1 MENSL
6 LQLFAGQFEIA
17 KIAQTWLA
25 VMLIVALICFIV
37 SEITRNYS
45 QVDKLWSL
53 MPIVYAGIT
62 LAAFPTSLRLW
73 LMTILVALWGIRLS
87 YNFSRKGGY
96 NIVPW
101 KGEEDYRWSIMQKQ
115 PALKGRLR
123 FGLFNLL
130 FISFYQQLLILL
142 FSTPLLIAAQNNNL
156 PLTFYDAIPAV
167 LMFTFIVIETIADN
181 QLFDFQQQKQN
192 RRPREARLEDSFKK
206 GFLSQGLF
214 SKVRHPN
221 FAAEQAI
228 WVSLYFFGVSAS
240 GQWFN
245 WTAIGSILLILLF
258 QGSSMLTEIISSKK
272 YPDYALYQKSVPR
285 FVPNPFRKHV

>member
-6 LQLFAGQFEIA
+6 LQLFAGQIEIA
-17 KIAQTWLA
+17 KIAQTWLV
-25 VMLIVALICFIV
+25 VMLTVVVVCFLV
-37 SEITRNYS
+37 SEITKNYS

-73 LMTILVALWGIRLS
+73 LMTILVAFWGIRLS

-101 KGEEDYRWSIMQKQ
+101 KGEEDYRWNIMRKQ

-123 FGLFNLL
+123 FGLFNIL

-142 FSTPLLIAAQNNNL
+142 FSTPLLIAAQYNNS
-156 PLTFYDAIPAV
+156 PLNIYDAIPAV
-167 LMFTFIVIETIADN
+167 LMFTFIVIETIADK

-192 RRPREARLEDSFKK
+192 RKPREARLEDSFKK
-206 GFLSQGLF
+206 GFLSQGFF

-228 WVSLYFFGVSAS
+228 WVCFYFFGVTAS

-245 WTAIGSILLILLF
+245 WTSTGVILLIMLF
-258 QGSSMLTEIISSKK
+258 QGSSVLTENISSKK
-272 YPDYALYQKSVPR
+272 YPDYTLYQKYVPR
-285 FVPNPFRKHV
+285 FVPNPFRKRI